1 MMGKILL
8 VIKLSVNLRL
18 AYFLSL
24 YCKGAAE
31 MGCAGMV
38 LGLYRIMMEN
48 VFITAAE
55 TACVL
60 GSQMEA
66 CLDVLRERRS
76 GLALSACDSGAG
88 FASLPVGAFPSP
100 ELVKGR
106 RYGAASNAAVKV
118 AAAAVRRAGWTPE
131 QIRETWLY
139 GASSRGNSGEI
150 LGVNAW
156 RRPLRKFSASN
167 TMHCEIPAAVS
178 IELGIH
184 GPWQMISNGCSSGLD
199 ALGMAWMA
207 VAGGVAPRA
216 LVVAVDLPLV
226 AALLQDFQGTGLLST
241 SGVNDPFAAQTSGF
255 FPAEAA
261 VALTLERDAAGR
273 PKLCRFEHYSA
284 NSDAYDTLMIPTD
297 GGGIESCVRTAL
309 QSGALEK
316 VVAICPHATGTL
328 NHARVEPPAIQ
339 RALDGR
345 IVPLLPLK
353 PQTGHTLGASG
364 LLDVALL
371 AACMAEHWLPAT
383 LPGLTPPACGLPLVE
398 SRLPLAAG
406 DRIIKL
412 ASGMGGH
419 NAAVSLAVV

>member
-1 MMGKILL
+1 
-8 VIKLSVNLRL
+8 
-18 AYFLSL
+18 
-24 YCKGAAE
+24 
-31 MGCAGMV
+31 MGCAGRV

-66 CLDVLRERRS
+66 CLDALRERRS
-76 GLALSACDSGAG
+76 GLALAPCLPGAG
-88 FASLPVGAFPSP
+88 FDSLPVGALPSRD
-100 ELVKGR
+100 LVKGR

-118 AAAAVRRAGWTPE
+118 ASSAVRRAGWTPA
-131 QIRETWLY
+131 QIRESWLF
-139 GASSRGNSGEI
+139 GASSRGNAGEI
-150 LGVNAW
+150 LGGNAW

-178 IELGIH
+178 IELGIR

-207 VAGGVAPRA
+207 VASGVAPRA
-216 LVVAVDLPLV
+216 LVVAVDLPLI
-226 AALLQDFQGTGLLST
+226 AALLQDFQDTGLLST
-241 SGVNDPFAAQTSGF
+241 NGVNDPFAQTTSGF

-261 VALTLERDAAGR
+261 VAVTLERDAAGR
-273 PKLCRFEHYSA
+273 PKLCRLEHYSA
-284 NSDAYDTLMIPTD
+284 NSDAYDALMIPDD

-309 QSGALEK
+309 RAGDQDK

-328 NHARVEPPAIQ
+328 NHARVEPPALL
-339 RALDGR
+339 RALDGQR
-345 IVPLLPLK
+345 VPLLPLK

-383 LPGLTPPACGLPLVE
+383 LTGLTPPACGLPLLD
-398 SRLPLAAG
+398 SIRHLSAH
-406 DRIIKL
+406 DRVIKL

>member
-1 MMGKILL
+1 
-8 VIKLSVNLRL
+8 
-18 AYFLSL
+18 
-24 YCKGAAE
+24 
-31 MGCAGMV
+31 MGCVRGL

-60 GSQMEA
+60 GLRTEE
-66 CLDVLRERRS
+66 CLDALRERRG
-76 GLALSACDSGAG
+76 GLLLSSCLPDAG
-88 FASLPVGAFPSP
+88 FASLPVGAFPSRD
-100 ELVKGR
+100 LVKGR

-118 AAAAVRRAGWTPE
+118 AAAAVRRAGWTPA
-131 QIRETWLY
+131 QIRESWLY
-139 GASSRGNSGEI
+139 GASSRGNAGEI
-150 LGVNAW
+150 LGANAW

-216 LVVAVDLPLV
+216 LVVAVDLPLI

-241 SGVNDPFAAQTSGF
+241 NGVNDPFAQITSGF

-261 VALTLERDAAGR
+261 VAVTLERAATG
-273 PKLCRFEHYSA
+273 LCRLEHYSA
-284 NSDAYDTLMIPTD
+284 NSDAYDTLMIPDD
-297 GGGIESCVRTAL
+297 GGGIESCVRTSL
-309 QSGALEK
+309 QSGPLAK

-328 NHARVEPPAIQ
+328 NHARVEPPSLQ

-345 IVPLLPLK
+345 QVPLLPLK

-383 LPGLTPPACGLPLVE
+383 LPGLTPPACGLPLID
-398 SRLPLAAG
+398 SPLQLSAG
-406 DRIIKL
+406 DRVVKL

-419 NAAVSLAVV
+419 NAAVSLGVV